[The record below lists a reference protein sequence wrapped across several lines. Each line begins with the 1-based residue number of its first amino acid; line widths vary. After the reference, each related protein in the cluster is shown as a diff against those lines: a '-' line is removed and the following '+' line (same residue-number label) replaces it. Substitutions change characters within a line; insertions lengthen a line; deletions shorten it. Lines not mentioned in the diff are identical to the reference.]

1 MLIEEVI
8 KAENLVEFALIFF
21 IAFVGSFAK
30 VYLKMIH
37 SPDSRHK
44 LNFIEIE
51 LSTFTATIVVF
62 TFSNNIQAEIGIRG
76 LVLCSFIMGL
86 VGFELLNRVSSLASL
101 MELLS
106 NILSLYGNY
115 KRISDEREKEK
126 KRHNKDYYD

>member
-21 IAFVGSFAK
+21 IAFVGSFTK

-44 LNFIEIE
+44 LNFIEIV

-106 NILSLYGNY
+106 NILSLCGNY

>member
-44 LNFIEIE
+44 LNFIEIV

-86 VGFELLNRVSSLASL
+86 VGFQLLNRVSS
-101 MELLS
+101 
-106 NILSLYGNY
+106 
-115 KRISDEREKEK
+115 
-126 KRHNKDYYD
+126 